1 MSWLATL
8 SAEQREAFEADGFL
22 RVPQALTADATAI
35 LRDTCLRLRD
45 ADGRA
50 PRPPSNDDWRDQFD
64 LPSDEWQAAC
74 DEARWQADNVVT
86 REPTFLDLIDH
97 PRILPLIAEL
107 LGDNIFLMS
116 SRAMIRERVPMSRG
130 EFERFPLDW
139 HRDLG
144 TSAVE
149 LAEPLPQLSVKIAY
163 WLTALDAPGQGAMQ
177 VVPGSHRLNGA
188 PSINPHTG
196 HPYGA
201 LEIHAEPGDA
211 LLFDQR
217 LWHAAA
223 PNITESPRICLFYA
237 YGFRWLRPDDYETAP
252 DELLRDLSAERRQ
265 LLGAAVSQSGY
276 YLPTSA
282 DLPLRGW
289 LEAGRRG

>member
-1 MSWLATL
+1 MS
-8 SAEQREAFEADGFL
+8 FETDGFL
-22 RVPQALTADATAI
+22 QVAHALTANATAV
-35 LRDTCLRLRD
+35 LRATCLRLRKD
-45 ADGRA
+45 EERA
-50 PRPPSNDDWRDQFD
+50 PHTSSSDDWRDQFD

-74 DEARWQADNVVT
+74 DEARWQADNIVA
-86 REPTFLDLIDH
+86 RERTFLDLIDH
-97 PRILPLIAEL
+97 PRMLPLVAEL
-107 LGDNIFLMS
+107 LSDNIFLMS
-116 SRAMIRERVPMSRG
+116 SRAMIRGQVPMSQA
-130 EFERFPLDW
+130 EFEKFPLDW

-149 LAEPLPQLSVKIAY
+149 LAEPLPRLSVKIAY

-188 PSINPHTG
+188 PSINPRTG
-196 HPYGA
+196 RPYGA
-201 LEIHAEPGDA
+201 IEIHAEPGDA

-223 PNITESPRICLFYA
+223 PNITTSPRICLFYA

-252 DELLRDLSAERRQ
+252 EALLNDLPAERRQ
-265 LLGAAVSQSGY
+265 LLGAAASRSGY

-282 DLPLRGW
+282 DLPLHDW
-289 LEAGRRG
+289 LKAGGHG